1 MMPNITTTKDHL
13 ATIRN
18 IIFSNFPKDAGL
30 NRIEFEGPEIAIYCR
45 NPSAVLTDGETV
57 RKLAKLLKKRIV
69 IRSDPS
75 VRKSQEETV
84 KILSELI
91 PKEAEVKNYTFDEDK
106 GDVIIEAL
114 KPRIVI
120 GTGGST
126 LRAALIQTGWRPV
139 VVRAPEIR
147 SGIVSS
153 MLRVLTN
160 GREYRQRFLR
170 EVGEKIHRPLLFSDA
185 PIRVVPLGGFGEVGR
200 SAVLIDTG
208 ETKVLLDVGVKAG
221 ATKLIDEF
229 PAFYALD
236 FPVEEI
242 DAVVIAHAHMDHQG
256 ALPYLFK
263 YGYRGPVYM
272 TAPTRDLMV
281 LTQKDYIE
289 LKQKMGEIPPYGIE
303 HITKAVQHTITIDW
317 GEVTDISP
325 DIKLTLANAG
335 HILGSSVV
343 HLNIGDGKYNLLY
356 TSDLKYSNTR
366 LLDKAS
372 TSFNKVD
379 CLIIESTYGGKGNI
393 MPNRLQ
399 EEEKFVHII
408 KKTIEQGGKVLIPTL
423 AVGRA
428 QEVMMILAEKI
439 SSKELPD
446 VPVFLDGMLLESTAI
461 HTAYPEFLS
470 INLRK
475 RIYQGDNPFLHQAFV
490 RIDDVSKRDEAL
502 SNEPCIILATSGM
515 MTGGP
520 VLEYFKELCS
530 SEKNSLIFVNYQA
543 ENTLGRTILK
553 GAREVTLSDPL
564 SSSQKTYQIRMS
576 VHVMEGFSG
585 HADHLEL
592 IRYALTV
599 KPSQKILINHGEPMR
614 SMELARELRRRFS
627 NMKEKPEALVPANLD
642 ALRVL

>member
-1 MMPNITTTKDHL
+1 
-13 ATIRN
+13 
-18 IIFSNFPKDAGL
+18 
-30 NRIEFEGPEIAIYCR
+30 
-45 NPSAVLTDGETV
+45 
-57 RKLAKLLKKRIV
+57 
-69 IRSDPS
+69 
-75 VRKSQEETV
+75 
-84 KILSELI
+84 
-91 PKEAEVKNYTFDEDK
+91 
-106 GDVIIEAL
+106 
-114 KPRIVI
+114 
-120 GTGGST
+120 
-126 LRAALIQTGWRPV
+126 
-139 VVRAPEIR
+139 
-147 SGIVSS
+147 
-153 MLRVLTN
+153 
-160 GREYRQRFLR
+160 
-170 EVGEKIHRPLLFSDA
+170 
-185 PIRVVPLGGFGEVGR
+185 
-200 SAVLIDTG
+200 
-208 ETKVLLDVGVKAG
+208 
-221 ATKLIDEF
+221 
-229 PAFYALD
+229 
-236 FPVEEI
+236 
-242 DAVVIAHAHMDHQG
+242 
-256 ALPYLFK
+256 
-263 YGYRGPVYM
+263 
-272 TAPTRDLMV
+272 
-281 LTQKDYIE
+281 
-289 LKQKMGEIPPYGIE
+289 
-303 HITKAVQHTITIDW
+303 
-317 GEVTDISP
+317 
-325 DIKLTLANAG
+325 
-335 HILGSSVV
+335 
-343 HLNIGDGKYNLLY
+343 
-356 TSDLKYSNTR
+356 
-366 LLDKAS
+366 
-372 TSFNKVD
+372 
-379 CLIIESTYGGKGNI
+379 